1 MDIKKDLDNEL
12 EKRISERQEDKES
25 YKLRN
30 ETKKRKLD
38 SYLTESNIIET
49 LEEVVNWSKEK
60 GKEESRSIP
69 QYRTSSERKEFTHT
83 TTKYYN
89 FYFYVKEK
97 VLIFPDR
104 RFITLIC
111 SDDLEWTL
119 ILHNPKSNNKSD
131 YWNPNTSTTRDLK
144 EDEMLEQ
151 YKKIFIRLVDSTSF
165 Y

>member
-1 MDIKKDLDNEL
+1 MGIKKDLDNEL
-12 EKRISERQEDKES
+12 EKIISDRQEAKES
-25 YKLRN
+25 LKLRN

-69 QYRTSSERKEFTHT
+69 QYRTSSERKEYTYT
-83 TTKYYN
+83 TTKYYK

-111 SDDLEWTL
+111 DDDLTWTL
-119 ILHNPKSNNKSD
+119 ILHNSKTESS
-131 YWNPNTSTTRDLK
+131 TSRDLK

-151 YKKIFIRLVDSTSF
+151 YKEIFIRLVDRTSF